1 MAIKSLLPGIVAL
14 MVAGG
19 AQAADLPLAPEPV
32 DYVRVCDTYGTGFF
46 YIPGTETCLRV
57 AGRVRA
63 EYRLFDL
70 DQRGSRGRD
79 ADRSRFRVRGYLR
92 MESRTETEFGLLRT
106 YLDTYWTQDS
116 GRDVTVSMEQAFIQ
130 WGGLTAGRTDTFFQ
144 FYTGNTYDS
153 LFDPAFIDMQTNV
166 LAYKATLG
174 NGVSAAISI
183 EDGTTPRQAIRP
195 VNPAFTN
202 AYGGHWWPDLVG
214 HIRLEQSWGSAQ
226 IMAALH
232 DVRDG
237 VGPVDNSELG
247 WAIGAGAKIGL
258 PMIAKGDWLGLQLV
272 YADGAIRYAGQM
284 QTFAFDGTRRP
295 SGAIVTTTAFGVSG
309 CRPCRAARRSAIST
323 STISPAPATTCNG
336 TYRPTLSGSRP
347 MASRSAPRS
356 SIAMSTTACRNVANR
371 TGTASSVCCGSS
383 GRSSAPLSRRT
394 ASVGRTRA
402 GRAASTR

>member
-309 CRPCRAARRSAIST
+309 GIT
-323 STISPAPATTCNG
+323 HFWM
-336 TYRPTLSGSRP
+336 PTVS
-347 MASRSAPRS
+347 
-356 SIAMSTTACRNVANR
+356 
-371 TGTASSVCCGSS
+371 
-383 GRSSAPLSRRT
+383 SSATVGYLDIDNFARARDDVQWDLQADIVWFPADGFQVGAEVEYRYVDYRVPQRGQSDWDGIVGLLRLERT
-394 ASVGRTRA
+394 F
-402 GRAASTR
+402 